1 MDIKINMIC
10 LLPSRNSYLVLEI
23 DIYKSQYKV
32 HSDISK
38 CQHDTGELGVK
49 RLITTVVA
57 GWVGRGVP
65 ERAS

>member
-10 LLPSRNSYLVLEI
+10 LLPSRNSYLVVEI
-23 DIYKSQYKV
+23 DIYKAQYKV

-38 CQHDTGELGVK
+38 CQHDIGEFGGK
-49 RLITTVVA
+49 TLITTVVA
-57 GWVGRGVP
+57 VLRWGVP